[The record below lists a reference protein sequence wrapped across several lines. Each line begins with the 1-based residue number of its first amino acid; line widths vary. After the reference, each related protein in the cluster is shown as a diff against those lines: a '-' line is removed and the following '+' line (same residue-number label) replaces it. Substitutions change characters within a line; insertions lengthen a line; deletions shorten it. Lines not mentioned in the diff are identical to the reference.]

1 VAKYKKKRV
10 RELRHDRFRD
20 AAMTV
25 LDRLGDRLEGRGK
38 PVLYVLAG
46 AVAIGI
52 AIWIGVWHYH
62 KRSEEARQALG
73 LAIKIATAQVSA
85 TPAASP
91 TGPTFTSEQDRA
103 QHAIVEFQKVAAKYG
118 DPYRTEA
125 RYFVATS
132 LLYIDRDRA
141 TRELAELS
149 NSRFSEVATL
159 ARFALAQAKEAD
171 AKYGE
176 AEQLYNDL
184 AKQNS
189 AVVTSETANLRLAL
203 VYQKQGKKKEASD
216 ILFRIVDSARKA
228 KGPDGTPLPQSA
240 AARGAA
246 QELQKLDPER
256 YEQLTPE
263 SPADVPAF

>member
-1 VAKYKKKRV
+1 MAKYKKKRV

-25 LDRLGDRLEGRGK
+25 FDRLGDRLEGKGK
-38 PVLYVLAG
+38 PILYGLA
-46 AVAIGI
+46 AALAIGI
-52 AIWIGVWHYH
+52 AVWIGVWRHH
-62 KRSEEARQALG
+62 KHTEEARQALG
-73 LAIKIATAQVSA
+73 FAVKIATAQVSA

-91 TGPTFTSEQDRA
+91 GGPSFISEQDRA

-118 DPYRTEA
+118 EPYRSEA

-141 TRELAELS
+141 TKELAELGKS
-149 NSRFSEVATL
+149 SISEVATL
-159 ARFALAQAKEAD
+159 AKFALAQAKEAD
-171 AKYGE
+171 AKYDE
-176 AEQLYNDL
+176 AAQLYNEL

-189 AVVTSETANLRLAL
+189 AQVTSATANLRLAL

-228 KGPDGTPLPQSA
+228 KDQDGTPLPQSA
-240 AARGAA
+240 AAREAA
-246 QELQKLDPER
+246 EELQKLDPER
-256 YEQLTPE
+256 YAQLTPE
-263 SPADVPAF
+263 SPGGDAPF